1 MKLQNRAKV
10 FCLEKGVFLL
20 LKVQLHRAGEQGLEN
35 INPITLDSCVKLPN
49 GSNLRETLNEMVYTE
64 DVLDESIIVE
74 EDVLT
79 RLTRI
84 EQQSIKAEDISSEE
98 PPIIVKHNGGV
109 DRSSEPSIEVLLQEI
124 ELLKKK
130 VEDYINMGIVPT
142 ISVKQ

>member
-1 MKLQNRAKV
+1 M
-10 FCLEKGVFLL
+10 
-20 LKVQLHRAGEQGLEN
+20 LKVQLHRVGEQGLEN

-79 RLTRI
+79 RLARI

-98 PPIIVKHNGGV
+98 PPIIVKHNGVV

-130 VEDYINMGIVPT
+130 VEDYMNNGD
-142 ISVKQ
+142 SANHLS

>member
-1 MKLQNRAKV
+1 M
-10 FCLEKGVFLL
+10 

>member
-1 MKLQNRAKV
+1 M
-10 FCLEKGVFLL
+10 
-20 LKVQLHRAGEQGLEN
+20 LKVQLHRVGEQGLEN

-79 RLTRI
+79 RLARI

-98 PPIIVKHNGGV
+98 QPIIVKHNGV
-109 DRSSEPSIEVLLQEI
+109 VERSSEPSIEVLLQEI
-124 ELLKKK
+124 EFLKKK
-130 VEDYINMGIVPT
+130 VEDYMNNGD
-142 ISVKQ
+142 SANHLS